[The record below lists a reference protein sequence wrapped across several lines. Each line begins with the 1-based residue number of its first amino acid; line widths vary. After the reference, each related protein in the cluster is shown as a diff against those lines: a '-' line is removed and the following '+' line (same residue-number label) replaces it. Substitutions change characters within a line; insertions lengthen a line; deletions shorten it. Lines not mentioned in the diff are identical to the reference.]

1 MTTPGTPGNPGAERS
16 EGGRGNGRGDDGAER
31 HGPGGAERSEG
42 GAHPTPSTPERRIAT
57 ARLRVLARLRRLTKA
72 LPAATNRGG
81 WAAYRRTVVSVVS
94 YGLLAIAFVLGV
106 IWFFKPDNSRWEPA
120 VNSLT
125 LVAGLTGIF
134 VERLTAAAERRTEV
148 LRAVADELQENANL
162 LSDER
167 FSPTPPSHRQVY
179 PRLVVSAVDLALVSG
194 ALGLHRD
201 AELVG
206 LLHRWRDTVHLFNR
220 RLDLTEISTF
230 SSTITSAELA
240 AFHRALNHENS
251 YFATT
256 RQMLDTLLTRLT
268 KAE

>member
-1 MTTPGTPGNPGAERS
+1 MTEPSGTPG
-16 EGGRGNGRGDDGAER
+16 GRDRRVDRTRG
-31 HGPGGAERSEG
+31 
-42 GAHPTPSTPERRIAT
+42 
-57 ARLRVLARLRRLTKA
+57 RVLARLRAVSKVLRLS
-72 LPAATNRGG
+72 LGNAT
-81 WAAYRRTVVSVVS
+81 WAAYRRTVVTAVS
-94 YGLLAIAFVLGV
+94 YGLLAVAFVLGV
-106 IWFFKPDNSRWEPA
+106 AWFFFPDNSRWEPA

-134 VERLTAAAERRTEV
+134 VERLTAEAERRTGI
-148 LRAVADELQENANL
+148 LRAVADELRENTRL

-167 FSPTPPSHRQVY
+167 FSPNQPTQRQVY

-194 ALGLHRD
+194 TLSRHRD

-230 SSTITSAELA
+230 SNTISAAELA
-240 AFHRALNHENS
+240 AFHRALHRENS

-256 RQMLDTLLTRLT
+256 REMLETLLTHLPPP
-268 KAE
+268 